1 MRLKITIIPKEEFPK
16 NAINQYHIHSFL
28 WELLK
33 DTKYS
38 KLHDQPRFKYFCFS
52 EIFPIGDFKKNEAK
66 YIILSSP
73 NEDFIN
79 TIYEKIKETPNICLN
94 RHKFEV
100 YCGKPFKLKFRTRAI
115 SGSPLVLQVQPNIY
129 WSVKYHSLSVFL
141 RRLYENSIK
150 KYESY
155 YGERINL
162 GIYDLFDSLSFKKQI
177 AVHIKKHGKDIRI
190 IGTKWIF
197 EKRRIPKELYKFY
210 NFLLDCGLGEKNSFG
225 FGFLNPL

>member
-1 MRLKITIIPKEEFPK
+1 M
-16 NAINQYHIHSFL
+16 
-28 WELLK
+28 
-33 DTKYS
+33 
-38 KLHDQPRFKYFCFS
+38 
-52 EIFPIGDFKKNEAK
+52 
-66 YIILSSP
+66 
-73 NEDFIN
+73 
-79 TIYEKIKETPNICLN
+79 
-94 RHKFEV
+94 
-100 YCGKPFKLKFRTRAI
+100 
-115 SGSPLVLQVQPNIY
+115 
-129 WSVKYHSLSVFL
+129 

-177 AVHIKKHGKDIRI
+177 AVHIKKPGKDIRI

-210 NFLLDCGLGEKNSFG
+210 NFLLDCGLGEKNSLG